1 MPKEIF
7 ALVFEACPAAMLM
20 VDASGQ
26 IELANSQCE
35 HIFGYPRGEMVGMN
49 IDGLLPESLR
59 ESHRRQ
65 RTTYVAAPQK
75 RLMGVGRD
83 LRARR
88 RDGLEFP
95 VEIGLTPVTTARGVR
110 ILAFAIDITARLDSE
125 ARLKQSVENLRRAN
139 QGLASFAYVAS
150 HDIQEP
156 LRKICAF
163 AEILD
168 GALAS
173 DDREEMRYA
182 AGVMAD
188 SARRARSLVV
198 DLLTLSRSI
207 ESDLVVEHFPIWPL
221 IDEARE
227 HCAQA
232 IHETQAR
239 IEILGDDFPLR
250 GDRSQTLQ
258 ILVNLLSNALKYGK
272 PGQPP
277 RVRFRLSAGAD
288 ENLLTVEDDGVGFA
302 QVHAEAIFEP
312 FRRLQGRGAA
322 SGHGIGLAICK
333 TVADR
338 HGWRISARGQP
349 DIGAEFEI
357 TFPRLENP
365 A

>member
-1 MPKEIF
+1 MPNENF
-7 ALVFEACPAAMLM
+7 ALAFDACPAAMLM
-20 VDASGQ
+20 IDPSGR
-26 IELANSQCE
+26 IELVNSQCE
-35 HIFGYPRGEMVGMN
+35 QIFGYSRGEMVGLN
-49 IDGLLPESLR
+49 VDGLLPESLR
-59 ESHRRQ
+59 ESHRSQ

-95 VEIGLTPVTTARGVR
+95 VEIGLTPVTTAQGMR
-110 ILAFAIDITARLDSE
+110 ILVFAVDITVRRDSE
-125 ARLKQSVENLRRAN
+125 ARLKESQDNLRRAN

-168 GALAS
+168 GALTS
-173 DDREEMRYA
+173 GDSQEMRYA

-188 SARRARSLVV
+188 SARRARGLVA
-198 DLLTLSRSI
+198 DLLTMSRSI
-207 ESDLVVEHFPIWPL
+207 ESELVLESFPIGPL
-221 IDEARE
+221 IDEAKE

-232 IHETQAR
+232 IHDTQAR
-239 IEILGDDFPLR
+239 IEIIGDDFLLQ
-250 GDRSQTLQ
+250 GDRSLTLH

-277 RVRFRLSAGAD
+277 SVRVRLSVGAA
-288 ENLLTVEDDGVGFA
+288 ENLLTVEDDGVGFP
-302 QVHAEAIFEP
+302 QVHAETIFEP
-312 FRRLQGRGAA
+312 FRRLHGRSAA

-333 TVADR
+333 TAASR
-338 HGWRISARGQP
+338 HGWRISARGRP
-349 DIGAEFEI
+349 DIGSEFEI
-357 TFPRLENP
+357 VFPCLENS